1 MKKIIVT
8 GGAGFIGSHIVDRLI
23 IEGYEVAV
31 LDNISSGNRLNIND
45 KAKLYEIDLYNGD
58 IGSAIQDFQPNLV
71 FHLAAQSSVS
81 VSELNPSEDE

>member
-8 GGAGFIGSHIVDRLI
+8 GGAGFIGAHIVDRLI

-45 KAKLYEIDLYNGD
+45 KAK
-58 IGSAIQDFQPNLV
+58 
-71 FHLAAQSSVS
+71 
-81 VSELNPSEDE
+81 

>member
-58 IGSAIQDFQPNLV
+58 DIFKGTLTIV
-71 FHLAAQSSVS
+71 R
-81 VSELNPSEDE
+81 